1 MKYNDYELLDLI
13 YDNDEVAYNIML
25 EKYKPVIYGKALE
38 YYNYLKT
45 NHYEGFTLD
54 DFLQEG
60 IIAFN
65 HAIKKFDSNRGTL
78 FYSFL
83 LVCLTSS
90 FNYMYRSILT
100 LKNRPLL
107 KYRELEY
114 EVRDSNAKDPYDIID
129 DLDVYDEV
137 KDYLYS
143 VSIEDAAIITLR
155 INNFKYYEITK
166 LLDVSS
172 SHISRVI
179 KAMKEKIKY
188 CC

>member
-1 MKYNDYELLDLI
+1 M
-13 YDNDEVAYNIML
+13 
-25 EKYKPVIYGKALE
+25 
-38 YYNYLKT
+38 
-45 NHYEGFTLD
+45 
-54 DFLQEG
+54 
-60 IIAFN
+60 
-65 HAIKKFDSNRGTL
+65 
-78 FYSFL
+78 
-83 LVCLTSS
+83 
-90 FNYMYRSILT
+90 
-100 LKNRPLL
+100 
-107 KYRELEY
+107 
-114 EVRDSNAKDPYDIID
+114 
-129 DLDVYDEV
+129 YDEV